1 MTDLTLYYAPQ
12 SRSMTALWVLEEIG
26 VPYKLEVLSFD
37 DGSMRTPEYLA
48 VNPMGKVPALKY
60 GGVVIT
66 EAAAICMFLADA
78 FSKAELSIA
87 PDDPKRG
94 PYLKWLFFG
103 PSCLEPAIIDKIL
116 NRPPG
121 DSGAIAWG
129 DLDRV
134 LDTLGKA
141 LEQSPYLLGDR
152 FTAADL
158 VVGGGLRWGMMR
170 RAVKSRPIFTDYA
183 RRIGD
188 RPAAQRA
195 FAREKEILAARNT

>member
-12 SRSMTALWVLEEIG
+12 SRSMTALWLLEELG
-26 VPYKLEVLSFD
+26 EPYKLEVLHFD

-48 VNPMGKVPALKY
+48 INSMGKVPAVKY
-60 GGVVIT
+60 GDAVIT
-66 EAAAICMFLADA
+66 EAAAICTYLADE
-78 FSKAELSIA
+78 FPKAKLNIA

-103 PSCLEPAIIDKIL
+103 PSCLEPAVIDKIL

-121 DSGAIAWG
+121 DGGAIAWG

-134 LDTLGKA
+134 LDTLAKA
-141 LEQSPYLLGDR
+141 LEKSPYLLGDR

-170 RAVKSRPIFTDYA
+170 RAIKPRPVFSDYA
-183 RRIGD
+183 KRIGE

-195 FAREKEILAARNT
+195 FAREKEIIAAQKS

>member
-1 MTDLTLYYAPQ
+1 MADLTLYYAPQ
-12 SRSMTALWVLEEIG
+12 SRSMTALWLLEEIG
-26 VPYKLEVLSFD
+26 EPYKLEVLNFD

-48 VNPMGKVPALKY
+48 INPMGKVPAVKY
-60 GGVVIT
+60 GGTVVT
-66 EAAAICMFLADA
+66 EAAAICTFLADEFPNA
-78 FSKAELSIA
+78 KLNVA

-121 DSGAIAWG
+121 DRGAIAWG
-129 DLDRV
+129 DLETV
-134 LDTLGKA
+134 LDTLAKT
-141 LEQSPYLLGDR
+141 LEKSPYLLGDR
-152 FTAADL
+152 FTTADL

-170 RAVKSRPIFTDYA
+170 RAIKSRPVFSDYA
-183 RRIGD
+183 KRIGE

-195 FAREKEILAARNT
+195 FAREKEIIAARKT

>member
-1 MTDLTLYYAPQ
+1 MTDLTLYYATQ
-12 SRSMTALWVLEEIG
+12 SRSMTVLWLLEEIG
-26 VPYKLEVLSFD
+26 EPYKLEVLNFD

-48 VNPMGKVPALKY
+48 INPMGKVPAVKY
-60 GGVVIT
+60 GDVVVT
-66 EAAAICMFLADA
+66 EAAAICTYFADE
-78 FSKAELSIA
+78 FPKAKLNVA

-121 DSGAIAWG
+121 DRGAIAWG
-129 DLDRV
+129 DLESV
-134 LDTLGKA
+134 LDTVAKT
-141 LEQSPYLLGDR
+141 LEKTPYLLGDR
-152 FTAADL
+152 FTTADL

-170 RAVKSRPIFTDYA
+170 RAIKSRPVFSDYA
-183 RRIGD
+183 KRIGE

-195 FAREKEILAARNT
+195 FAREKEIIAAQKS